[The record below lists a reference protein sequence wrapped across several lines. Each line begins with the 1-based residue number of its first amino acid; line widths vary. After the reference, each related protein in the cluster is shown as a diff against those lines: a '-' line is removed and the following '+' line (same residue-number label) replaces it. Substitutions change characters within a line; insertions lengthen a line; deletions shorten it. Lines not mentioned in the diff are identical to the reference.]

1 VKALA
6 LVVAVLATVSAA
18 DADEVRQATEQEF
31 ARALVG
37 CWGSE
42 WHATFMDD
50 TEKSGVDT
58 ICFSRAGEVKSYGG
72 LAGTVDTGRY
82 WLADRKLHIKAD
94 VPADYWM
101 LGASQMTCDATVRRR
116 DTLNLLACKGARHDS
131 GPGAQDDLGD
141 LSLFAVDDDGGA
153 GKN

>member
-1 VKALA
+1 MKALA

-18 DADEVRQATEQEF
+18 DAGEVRQATEREF

-37 CWGSE
+37 CWGAE
-42 WHATFMDD
+42 WHATFLDD

-58 ICFSRAGEVKSYGG
+58 VCFSRAGNVKSYGG

-94 VPADYWM
+94 VPTKYWV
-101 LGASQMTCDATVRRR
+101 LGASQMTCDATVGRG
-116 DTLNLLACKGARHDS
+116 DSLSLLACS
-131 GPGAQDDLGD
+131 GTRYNSAPGAQEDLGD
-141 LSLFAVDDDGGA
+141 LYFFAVDEDGGTA
-153 GKN
+153 KN